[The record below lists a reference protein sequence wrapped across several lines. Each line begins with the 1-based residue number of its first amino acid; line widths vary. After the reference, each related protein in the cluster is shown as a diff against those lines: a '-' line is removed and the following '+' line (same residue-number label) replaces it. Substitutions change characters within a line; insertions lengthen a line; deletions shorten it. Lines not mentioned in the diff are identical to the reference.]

1 MMSKKY
7 RIIHKE
13 IQIRK
18 FILFVAEI
26 ENVASTSAALTGFTC
41 ISHTNS
47 PTSHPSSIKCT
58 HNPVLF
64 LRIIHTATAMSG
76 GRLTQGLVSFP
87 GIDYETK
94 ALAVRLLAE
103 DRDKHH
109 CFYGKAGFHNHLP
122 HQ

>member
-1 MMSKKY
+1 MW
-7 RIIHKE
+7 H
-13 IQIRK
+13 Q
-18 FILFVAEI
+18 L
-26 ENVASTSAALTGFTC
+26 AAPTGVTR

-47 PTSHPSSIKCT
+47 PTSHPSSIKCA
-58 HNPVLF
+58 HKPVPF
-64 LRIIHTATAMSG
+64 LRITHTVTAMSG
-76 GRLTQGLVSFP
+76 GGLTQGLVSFP